1 MHLLD
6 LLGVTLLILSVAA
19 FAFGQVALASSDDG
33 SAVYWLL
40 VGAVGMTAAVQIT
53 RPGKA

>member
-6 LLGVTLLILSVAA
+6 IVGVTLLVLSVAA
-19 FAFGQVALASSDDG
+19 FAFGQAALARSDDA
-33 SAVYWLL
+33 SAIYWLL
-40 VGAVGMTAAVQIT
+40 VGVAGMTAAVQIT